1 MTRKRQPAVR
11 QSSRVSFLMLA
22 PREVGAAE
30 FKARCLELMS
40 EVERLG
46 TEIIITRHRKP
57 VARLVP
63 AQSKAARFCGC
74 LKGMIISAGD
84 LVSPIDVEWTTDES
98 NLA

>member
-1 MTRKRQPAVR
+1 MARKRRTVPGHA
-11 QSSRVSFLMLA
+11 SRVSLLMLE

-46 TEIIITRHRKP
+46 TEIVITRHRKP

-63 AQSKAARFCGC
+63 AQPKGTRFCGC
-74 LKGMIISAGD
+74 LKGMIIWEGD
-84 LVSPIDVEWTTDES
+84 IVSPIDVEWPADES

>member
-1 MTRKRQPAVR
+1 MTRKIRARKSKESP
-11 QSSRVSFLMLA
+11 VSILMLK

-46 TEIIITRHRKP
+46 TEIVITRHRKP

-63 AQSKAARFCGC
+63 AGATATRFCGS
-74 LKGMIISAGD
+74 LKGAILWEGD
-84 LVSPIDVEWTTDES
+84 IVSPTGEKWEADES
-98 NLA
+98 NLT